1 MAELIELADGL
12 FVRQAVDNMGWADMG
27 GWALVIDALEQAD
40 LASEVRIAMGRTVG
54 VQSVRFVLN
63 THTHG
68 DHVALNPWFARE
80 FGAQVINARTASI
93 PAKGRSFRGDRR
105 ECWVHAQPCH
115 TAQDCVIWF
124 PGDRILFA
132 GDLFGWGLI
141 PWEGNL
147 RPDKQAQVVETYRRL
162 IGFGAKHVVP
172 GHGPLCTTD
181 HLQRWLAYFDEL
193 RERVRD
199 GIERG
204 LSDDEIARAVVPPPD
219 MTDWWRFL
227 QWKHADSLKKVL
239 KAGRSGWL

>member
-27 GWALVIDALEQAD
+27 GWALVVDALEQPE
-40 LASEVRIAMGRTVG
+40 LATEIRLAMGRTVG
-54 VQSVRFVLN
+54 VQAVRFVLN

-68 DHVALNPWFARE
+68 DHVALNSWFTRE
-80 FGAQVINARTASI
+80 FGARIINARTASI
-93 PAKGRSFRGDRR
+93 PSKGRSFRGDRR
-105 ECWVHAQPCH
+105 ECWMHAHPCH
-115 TAQDCVIWF
+115 TAQDCVVWF
-124 PGDRILFA
+124 PQDRVLFT

-147 RPDKQAQVVETYRRL
+147 RPDKQEQVVETYRHL
-162 IGFGAKHVVP
+162 IGFGAQHVVP
-172 GHGPLCTTD
+172 GHGPLCTTA
-181 HLQRWLAYFDEL
+181 HLERWLAYFDEL
-193 RERVRD
+193 RARVRD
-199 GIERG
+199 SIERG
-204 LSDDEIARAVVPPPD
+204 LSDEEIARVIAPPSD